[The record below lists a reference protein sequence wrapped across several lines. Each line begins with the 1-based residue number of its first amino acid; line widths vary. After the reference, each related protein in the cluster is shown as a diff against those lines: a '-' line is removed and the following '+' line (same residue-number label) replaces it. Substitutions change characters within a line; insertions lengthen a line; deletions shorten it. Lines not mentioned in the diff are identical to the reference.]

1 MAEFATANVANVK
14 MKVPLTTG
22 GYIAQSDDTVTSAVK
37 QVTIPGI
44 KAGAT
49 LAEANTVFNA
59 FLGDIAGG
67 SFDSLSA
74 VKTITQGVAD

>member
-1 MAEFATANVANVK
+1 MADFSTAYTSTIK
-14 MKVPLTTG
+14 MKSPTTSD
-22 GYIAQSDDTVTSAVK
+22 GYLAQSGDTVTGNKYFS
-37 QVTIPGI
+37 IPGI
-44 KAGAT
+44 KASAN

-74 VKTITQGVAD
+74 VKTITQGVV